1 MARKFIGPKRKPTG
15 PARGRNP
22 KMGVVTRAENG
33 IIWPSSKASRNESF
47 KRSAGIQNVLGATNR
62 EEALSM
68 MSPGDREIA
77 KGKTLARAGQ
87 PFGERNR
94 YLSFT
99 ARAHGSVSRTKALYA
114 NPNNPFR

>member
-1 MARKFIGPKRKPTG
+1 MARTFIGPKRKPTG

-22 KMGVVTRAENG
+22 RNGVITRGENG
-33 IIWPSSKASRNESF
+33 IIFPRSKASRNESF

-77 KGKTLARAGQ
+77 KGKTLARAGR
-87 PFGERNR
+87 PFGERNKF
-94 YLSFT
+94 LSPT
-99 ARAHGSVSRTKALYA
+99 ARAHGSVSRMKALYA
-114 NPNNPFR
+114 NPNNPWR